1 MINGSNLNIST
12 ANFKS
17 NLTPADKTAKTNL
30 ANEQTEIAKEQDKA
44 KEKSQID
51 ALMHI
56 PIKNAVESIIDIDE
70 SEKGWITKTIDKIDG
85 ILSKKYTADER
96 RALSMK
102 YPPETMDEAK
112 DLVLQLYAN
121 TLKRYSKDGEPTIQ
135 GKLLG
140 LGTKEEREELIAF
153 KDSLPE
159 DGAIDRK
166 SVV

>member
-1 MINGSNLNIST
+1 MISGSNLNIST

-85 ILSKKYTADER
+85 ILSKK
-96 RALSMK
+96 
-102 YPPETMDEAK
+102 
-112 DLVLQLYAN
+112 
-121 TLKRYSKDGEPTIQ
+121 
-135 GKLLG
+135 
-140 LGTKEEREELIAF
+140 
-153 KDSLPE
+153 
-159 DGAIDRK
+159 
-166 SVV
+166 